1 MSGGVVLLIGRG
13 KGEGGRVGEVLVG
26 ELDGPCSCPRGASS
40 AAFRG
45 GRA

>member
-13 KGEGGRVGEVLVG
+13 KGEGGGKVLVG

>member
-13 KGEGGRVGEVLVG
+13 KGGGEVLVG